1 MENIN
6 LNELRN
12 IAYKTACEHGFHD
25 KRLSEEHCLCLVIS
39 ELMEAVEADRKGRL
53 GKKCK
58 SRFEMDYNRYPALVE
73 EEKRFKCS
81 FEKHVKDT
89 LPDKLSNAV
98 ICLLDLAGLRGISLE
113 SASND
118 INSEY
123 MDDIA
128 CMYSQLSFTEA
139 IYSIFIKPIVDYQY
153 LSTIVNEMIF
163 SIFALAKHLDIDLLW
178 HIEQKMRYNELRPM
192 FHGKNIDYENN
203 YIYNY
208 MCYRPIMGWRSNNYI
223 QTVFHIA
230 ARLA

>member
-1 MENIN
+1 MNNIN

-39 ELMEAVEADRKGRL
+39 RLMKAVEADRKGKRADRESF
-53 GKKCK
+53 K
-58 SRFEMDYNRYPALVE
+58 SSYDNE
-73 EEKRFKCS
+73 EPHDDANFKYC
-81 FEKHVKDT
+81 FEKYIKDT
-89 LPDKLSNAV
+89 LPDELSDAV

-123 MDDIA
+123 MDDIV

-139 IYSIFIKPIVDYQY
+139 IYSIFTKPIVDYQY

-163 SIFALAKHLDIDLLW
+163 LIFALAKHLDIDLLW
-178 HIEQKMRYNELRPM
+178 HVEQKMRYNELRPKLN
-192 FHGKNIDYENN
+192 GK
-203 YIYNY
+203 IY
-208 MCYRPIMGWRSNNYI
+208 
-223 QTVFHIA
+223 
-230 ARLA
+230 